1 MAQAELVA
9 TKREETGSG
18 PAGRLRKTGYVPAV
32 LYSHGK
38 VGEKLSVERRILDHI
53 LDAGSHVVNLL
64 DADGNVRRAVIRE
77 VQVQPVTQ
85 EVLHID
91 FQEVSGHEM
100 IEISLRLIFRG
111 EPVGVKE
118 GGGVLDIQK
127 HEITIA
133 CPADTVVDEL
143 RIDVSGLELGA
154 ALHVHELVLPEGA
167 TAVSPGNMV
176 LVTVRRP
183 REIVEEEVPAA
194 ETEVPAQPEVI
205 GEKER
210 EERSKEKDE
219 EPSSS
224 A

>member
-1 MAQAELVA
+1 MAQAELAA

-18 PAGRLRKTGYVPAV
+18 PAGRLRKTGFVPAV
-32 LYSHGK
+32 IYSHGK
-38 VGEKLSVERRILDHI
+38 VGEKLSVERRLLDRI

-64 DADGNVRRAVIRE
+64 VEDGNVRRAVIRE
-77 VQVQPVTQ
+77 VQIQPVSQ

-91 FQEVSGHEM
+91 FQEVSEHEM
-100 IEISLRLIFRG
+100 IEISLQLVFRG

-133 CPADTVVDEL
+133 CPADAVVDEL
-143 RIDVSGLELGA
+143 RIDVSGLDLGA
-154 ALHVHELVLPEGA
+154 ALHVKELALPEGA
-167 TAVSPGNMV
+167 TAVSPADMV
-176 LVTVRRP
+176 LVMVRRP
-183 REIVEEEVPAA
+183 REVVEEEVPAA

-219 EPSSS
+219 KPGSK
-224 A
+224 

>member
-18 PAGRLRKTGYVPAV
+18 PAGRLRKTGFVPAV
-32 LYSHGK
+32 IYSHGK
-38 VGEKLSVERRILDHI
+38 VGEKLSVERRIVDRI
-53 LDAGSHVVNLL
+53 LDAGAHVVSLL
-64 DADGNVRRAVIRE
+64 DADGNSRRAVIRE
-77 VQVQPVTQ
+77 VQIQPVTQ
-85 EVLHID
+85 RVLHPD
-91 FQEVSGHEM
+91 FQEVSEHEM
-100 IEISLRLIFRG
+100 IEISLSLVFRG
-111 EPVGVKE
+111 EPIGVKE

-133 CPADTVVDEL
+133 CPADAVVDEL

-154 ALHVHELVLPEGA
+154 ALHVKELDLPKGA
-167 TAVSPGNMV
+167 TAVSPEDMM

-183 REIVEEEVPAA
+183 REVVEEEVPAA

-210 EERSKEKDE
+210 EERSKEKED
-219 EPSSS
+219 
-224 A
+224 